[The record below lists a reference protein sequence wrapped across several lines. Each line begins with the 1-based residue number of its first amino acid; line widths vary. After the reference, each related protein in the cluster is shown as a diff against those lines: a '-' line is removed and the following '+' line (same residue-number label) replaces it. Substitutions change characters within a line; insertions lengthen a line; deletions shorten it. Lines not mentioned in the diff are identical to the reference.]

1 MRFVA
6 CVASFGY
13 LLYELPQQNNRSHEP
28 GNTNQ
33 IKIMAKKN
41 FTGVVYST
49 DPDFQYQENGAQA
62 AQTLPPQQQNLKIY
76 LDRKGGS
83 KLVTRVTDF
92 IGTDADLELI
102 GKKLKTKCGVGG
114 SVKDGEILIQG
125 DFRDKIL
132 TLLQTDGYKAKK
144 AGG

>member
-1 MRFVA
+1 
-6 CVASFGY
+6 
-13 LLYELPQQNNRSHEP
+13 
-28 GNTNQ
+28 
-33 IKIMAKKN
+33 MAKKN

-49 DPDFQYQENGAQA
+49 DPDFEYQENDGPD

-83 KLVTRVTDF
+83 KLVTRVSGF
-92 IGTDADLELI
+92 IGAEADLEAI

-132 TLLQTDGYKAKK
+132 GLLQTDGYKAKK

>member
-1 MRFVA
+1 M
-6 CVASFGY
+6 SKK
-13 LLYELPQQNNRSHEP
+13 N
-28 GNTNQ
+28 
-33 IKIMAKKN
+33 KN

-49 DPDFQYQENGAQA
+49 DPGYHYQEEHRSSAEA
-62 AQTLPPQQQNLKIY
+62 LPPQQQNLKIY

-83 KLVTRVTDF
+83 KLVTRINGF
-92 IGTDADLELI
+92 IGPEADLEAI

-125 DFRDKIL
+125 DFRDKVL
-132 TLLQTDGYKAKK
+132 VLLQTDGYKAKK